1 MDPSRN
7 QTSSSPEKYRGA
19 FFTQDMLASTRIP
32 QSVGDRNM
40 IWIAN
45 LLVAVV
51 AALHV
56 YFLILEMFLWTKPL
70 GLKTFRNSIEKA
82 TESAVLAA
90 NQGLYNGFLAAGL
103 VWGLLHPNPAFA
115 FQIKIFFLLCVIVAG
130 AYGAATVSRRI
141 LYVQAAPAAL
151 ALVLLWLA

>member
-1 MDPSRN
+1 MG
-7 QTSSSPEKYRGA
+7 EE
-19 FFTQDMLASTRIP
+19 ML
-32 QSVGDRNM
+32 
-40 IWIAN
+40 WIAN

-56 YFLILEMFLWTKPL
+56 YFLVLEMFLWTRPL

-103 VWGLLHPNPAFA
+103 IWGLLHPDAGVA
-115 FQIKIFFLLCVIVAG
+115 LQIKTFFLLCVIVAG
-130 AYGAATVSRRI
+130 IYGAATVSRRI

-151 ALVLLWLA
+151 ALILLWLA

>member
-1 MDPSRN
+1 
-7 QTSSSPEKYRGA
+7 
-19 FFTQDMLASTRIP
+19 
-32 QSVGDRNM
+32 M

-45 LLVAVV
+45 ILVTLV

-56 YFLILEMFLWTKPL
+56 YFLVLEMFLWTKPL

-82 TESAVLAA
+82 TDSALLAA

-103 VWGLLHPNPAFA
+103 VWGLLQSVPGFG
-115 FQIKIFFLLCVIVAG
+115 FQIKTFFLLCVIVAG

-151 ALVLLWLA
+151 ALILLWLA